1 MVNKELA
8 KRKGKKKNEQK
19 GGRRKA
25 FFSGLAV
32 LKFLTKVIMLLMNI
46 FCQNITYCSSG

>member
-8 KRKGKKKNEQK
+8 KRKGKKMNKK
-19 GGRRKA
+19 GVDVGF

-32 LKFLTKVIMLLMNI
+32 LKFLTKVIMLLMNT
-46 FCQNITYCSSG
+46 FCQDIT